1 MITVLIADDHP
12 VVRAGLEDL
21 LAGVDD
27 MEVCAS
33 ATGGEEA
40 VKAALEHQP
49 DVVLM
54 DLSMP
59 GLDGIE
65 ATRRLAAEAPDVHVI
80 ALTSF
85 SDRDRILRAID
96 AGAVGYLLKD
106 TDPSELLNGIRAA
119 SRGESPLDPRAA
131 TAVVRARAGTEPAD
145 DLTPREREVLALV
158 ATGLPTKQIADRLE
172 LSEKT
177 INAHLTSVYRRI
189 GVSGRTQAALW
200 AHRHGLAGGHESS

>member
-1 MITVLIADDHP
+1 MISVLIADDHP

-27 MEVCAS
+27 MDVCAS
-33 ATGGEEA
+33 VTGGEEA
-40 VKAALEHQP
+40 IQAALEHQP

-65 ATRRLAAEAPDVHVI
+65 ATKRLVVEAPDVHVI

-106 TDPSELLNGIRAA
+106 TDPHELLNGIRAA
-119 SRGESPLDPRAA
+119 ARGESPLDPRAA

-158 ATGLPTKQIADRLE
+158 ATGLPTKQIAERLE

-189 GVSGRTQAALW
+189 GVTGRTPAALW
-200 AHRHGLAGGHESS
+200 AHRPGLAGHEPS